1 MYRRPKPQLTIDDFI
16 SPFSG
21 KFDPENRQVKLAQL
35 ITWDE
40 IEEEYAFMFL
50 SDRGNVAKP
59 VRMALGTLIIQARC
73 GFADRQ
79 IVQQITE
86 NPYLQYFIGLKE
98 YQLTKP
104 FTPVAMVKFRKRF
117 NAKRLVKINER
128 IVSAETAQKA
138 T

>member
-1 MYRRPKPQLTIDDFI
+1 M
-16 SPFSG
+16 
-21 KFDPENRQVKLAQL
+21 AQL